1 MAYRLDK
8 RAARARLALGAMLHQ
23 VGKDD
28 CAAEVYR
35 AGLAYDP
42 GLVEAHVALGFA
54 YGRLVQYEEMI
65 GAFAEAVRLDRRG
78 AIEAAREEPPEVER
92 IREVL
97 YGAGPA
103 EPEGA
108 TEGTRWPAG
117 LPAPVREA
125 AELVEAALKR
135 LGEAWAVDALERAVR
150 LDPASADNMS
160 MLALAYLLLPEEE
173 WEARGGRSVLWE
185 ASPWLARL
193 FFGQ

>member
-1 MAYRLDK
+1 MDK
-8 RAARARLALGAMLHQ
+8 RAARARLALGAMLHH

-42 GLVEAHVALGFA
+42 SLVEAHVALGFA

-97 YGAGPA
+97 YGLGPA
-103 EPEGA
+103 SPKDT
-108 TEGTRWPAG
+108 TEKESWPPG
-117 LPAPVREA
+117 VPASVREA
-125 AELVEAALKR
+125 TELVEAALKR

-150 LDPASADNMS
+150 LDPVSADNTS
-160 MLALAYLLLPEEE
+160 LLALAYLLLPEEE
-173 WEARGGRSVLWE
+173 CEARGGSSVLWKT
-185 ASPWLARL
+185 SPWLARL

>member
-8 RAARARLALGAMLHQ
+8 RAARARLALGAMLHHM
-23 VGKDD
+23 GKDD

-97 YGAGPA
+97 YGAA
-103 EPEGA
+103 EPGGA

-117 LPAPVREA
+117 VPAPVREA

-135 LGEAWAVDALERAVR
+135 LGEAEAVDALERAVR
-150 LDPASADNMS
+150 LDPASTDNMS
-160 MLALAYLLLPEEE
+160 MLAFAYLLLPEEE
-173 WEARGGRSVLWE
+173 CEARGGSSVLWE